1 VGLSTITTVRG
12 FAAGALALTL
22 LTGCGGD
29 DEPAAPEQVRVAAG
43 NQTAE
48 VKPTQ
53 YCLDGDGRRYEV
65 RPPVVEVPADTPIRL
80 TVPDSVARQGWS
92 VQVFD
97 QTLED
102 KIGEVAVDAGTAE
115 FDGINSSD
123 VVPATFYLVIVEDKG
138 GPCGL
143 FSGAWPV
150 GFVRPG
156 GQMSTATPT
165 PAPAG

>member
-1 VGLSTITTVRG
+1 VGLSTTTTVRG
-12 FAAGALALTL
+12 LAAGVLALTL
-22 LTGCGGD
+22 LTGCGSD

-43 NQTAE
+43 DQTAE
-48 VKPTQ
+48 VKPSQ
-53 YCLDGDGRRYEV
+53 YCLDGDGQRYDV
-65 RPPVVEVPADTPIRL
+65 TPPVVEVPAGIPIRL
-80 TVPDSVARQGWS
+80 TVPAGVAEQGWS

-102 KIGEVAVDAGTAE
+102 KIGEVAVDAGTTE
-115 FDGINSSD
+115 FAGINSSD
-123 VVPATFYLVIVEDKG
+123 VVPATFYLVVVEDKG

-156 GQMSTATPT
+156 GETATTAPT
-165 PAPAG
+165 PAPPG

>member
-1 VGLSTITTVRG
+1 VGLSTIDTARG
-12 FAAGALALTL
+12 LAAGVLALTV
-22 LTGCGGD
+22 LTGCGSD
-29 DEPAAPEQVRVAAG
+29 EEPAAPEPVRVAAG

-53 YCLDGDGRRYEV
+53 YCLDGDGQRYDV
-65 RPPVVEVPADTPIRL
+65 TPPVVEVPADTPIRL
-80 TVPDSVARQGWS
+80 TVPDSVAEQGWS

-97 QTLED
+97 QTLEQ

-123 VVPATFYLVIVEDKG
+123 IVPATFYLVIVEAKG

-156 GQMSTATPT
+156 GEMSATT
-165 PAPAG
+165 PSTAPAG

>member
-1 VGLSTITTVRG
+1 
-12 FAAGALALTL
+12 
-22 LTGCGGD
+22 
-29 DEPAAPEQVRVAAG
+29 
-43 NQTAE
+43 
-48 VKPTQ
+48 
-53 YCLDGDGRRYEV
+53 
-65 RPPVVEVPADTPIRL
+65 VEVPADTPIRL

-97 QTLED
+97 QTLEH
-102 KIGEVAVDAGTAE
+102 KIGEVAVDAGAAE
-115 FDGINSSD
+115 FDDINSSD
-123 VVPATFYLVIVEDKG
+123 VVPATFYLVVVEDKG

-156 GQMSTATPT
+156 GQLGTAAPT